1 MILRASLL
9 LALAVAA
16 PAAAAE
22 PPKPENPVGP
32 VAYHGW
38 QYDAAKEF
46 ADGAEPQSTPAEY
59 DGPPLG
65 LRATYIGRKAAEPTM
80 GVDRNGRA
88 FFAAADFDGAGGAS
102 ARTEIWRSTDGG
114 SSFHEMTP
122 QAAGQDIPPSTLD
135 PYVYV
140 DQMTNRV
147 FSIDLEAV
155 SASYLSYSDDGGE
168 TWQASAMSAPGV
180 NDHQTFFSGPP
191 PKGNPLISSMTG
203 SVIYYCVNALTYVAC
218 SYSDDGGQ
226 TFRPTAQQVTP
237 GCFGCQTGHGI
248 VDPDGRA
255 IIPKGR
261 IAGVEIP
268 EEFRPSVI
276 ISDNGG
282 LSWHEHFVAD
292 APFSSSRHT
301 AVASDKAGNLY
312 YVWYDDKH
320 KLPYLAISRDH
331 GETWGKP
338 IMVAPPGVHDANFP
352 MVAAGETGRVA
363 ISFPG
368 SSVNDPAD
376 ETRPWHAWV
385 AVSTNALDEKPL
397 FVAAPANDPRD
408 PIHRGTCDN
417 RCAGMYDFLD
427 LQVSP
432 KDGTTWATFT
442 DTCTGGNK
450 CVSKREKDLATDAQ
464 GVAVSQLS
472 GPRLVGPPLG
482 EGRAKPKPAEAPA
495 PAPAP
500 APAEPP
506 PPTPSAPLPR
516 DVVAPKVLSL
526 RVTRSRSGAA
536 RLRWRL
542 SEAASVVAGVRRGR
556 GRPKSI
562 ATGRPSALGSL
573 PLGRLK
579 PGRYRLRLVPTDI
592 AGNRGRAKTITVRI
606 KR

>member
-1 MILRASLL
+1 MVVSFLL
-9 LALAVAA
+9 LTMAA
-16 PAAAAE
+16 PAAAQE
-22 PPKPENPVGP
+22 PPKKPENPVGP

-38 QYDAAKEF
+38 QFDAKKEF
-46 ADGAEPQSTPAEY
+46 TEGAEPQSERADY

-65 LRATYIGRKAAEPTM
+65 LRFTYIGRKAAEPTM
-80 GVDRNGRA
+80 GVDKQGRA
-88 FFAAADFDGAGGAS
+88 FYAAADFDSAIGQ
-102 ARTEIWRSTDGG
+102 ARTEVWRSIDDNR
-114 SSFHEMTP
+114 SWHEVTP
-122 QAAGQDIPPSTLD
+122 NVAGEDIPPTTLD

-140 DQMTNRV
+140 DPITHRV
-147 FSIDLEAV
+147 FGIELEGLA
-155 SASYLSYSDDGGE
+155 ASYLSYSDDGGE
-168 TWQASAMSAPGV
+168 TWEPSAISAPGV

-191 PKGNPLISSMTG
+191 PKGNPFISTMAK
-203 SVIYYCVNALTYVAC
+203 SVSYYCVNALTYVAC

-226 TFRPTAQQVTP
+226 TFQPTAEQVTP
-237 GCFGCQTGHGI
+237 GCVGCQTGHGI

-261 IAGVEIP
+261 ISGVEVP

-282 LSWHEHFVAD
+282 MSWHEHFVAD

-301 AVASDKAGNLY
+301 AVATDKAGNLY

-331 GETWGKP
+331 GQTWGKP
-338 IMVAPPGVHDANFP
+338 IMVAPPGVHDTNFP
-352 MVAAGETGRVA
+352 MVAAGEAGRVA

-368 SSVNDPAD
+368 SSVNQPDD

-397 FVAAPANDPRD
+397 FVAAPANDVKD

-432 KDGTTWATFT
+432 KDGTAWATFT
-442 DTCTGGNK
+442 DTCTKEDK
-450 CVSKREKDLATDAQ
+450 CTTERKPDLATDAQ
-464 GVAVSQLS
+464 GVAVSQVS

-482 EGRAKPKPAEAPA
+482 ESAKRASSGAPA

-500 APAEPP
+500 SPPAA
-506 PPTPSAPLPR
+506 TPSAPLPR
-516 DVVAPKVLSL
+516 DTVKPRVRSM
-526 RVTRSRSGAA
+526 RVTRTRT
-536 RLRWRL
+536 RRPRVQWRL
-542 SEAASVVAGVRRGR
+542 SEPGSVTVTLRRGKR
-556 GRPKSI
+556 RVARIQS
-562 ATGRPSALGSL
+562 GRPSPRGSL
-573 PLGRLK
+573 PLNRLR
-579 PGRYRLRLVPTDI
+579 PGRYRLTLVPVDA
-592 AGNRGRAKTITVRI
+592 AGNRGPAKTIVVRI
-606 KR
+606 RRR